1 MKHWARRF
9 FTIWSAQAL
18 SLFGSELVQFALIW
32 WLTSTTGSATVLATA
47 TLIGLLPQI
56 IIAPFSGALVDRWDR
71 RKTMIMADGAI
82 ALSTLALALIN
93 AGGNL
98 QPWHVY
104 LLMFVRSTGGGFHWP
119 AMSSSTTL
127 MVPEEQLSRVAGMN
141 QTLQGLCAIA
151 MPPLGALLL
160 GLLPMGGILLID
172 VATAMVAITPL
183 LFLSVPQPE
192 RQDDQPIS
200 VRLVLG
206 DMREGL
212 RYLRGMPAILT
223 VMAMSL
229 LVNICLT
236 PAFSLIPLLITQH
249 HGGGAMQVAWLDT
262 AAGLGML
269 SGGLALSAWGGFRQK
284 IQTMLL
290 GLVGLGVGCV
300 VIAMA
305 PSSALPVSLV
315 GAAIIGIAL
324 PIVDGPYI
332 AMLQSM
338 TDPSVQG
345 RVFSLAGSLGKLT
358 TPLGLAV
365 AGPLADR
372 IGIPPI
378 FGIAAVVTL
387 ALACAA
393 LALPR
398 IRNIEESRVPLDRD
412 TAPTCSQTAPASTAD

>member
-1 MKHWARRF
+1 
-9 FTIWSAQAL
+9 
-18 SLFGSELVQFALIW
+18 
-32 WLTSTTGSATVLATA
+32 
-47 TLIGLLPQI
+47 
-56 IIAPFSGALVDRWDR
+56 
-71 RKTMIMADGAI
+71 
-82 ALSTLALALIN
+82 
-93 AGGNL
+93 
-98 QPWHVY
+98 
-104 LLMFVRSTGGGFHWP
+104 
-119 AMSSSTTL
+119 
-127 MVPEEQLSRVAGMN
+127 
-141 QTLQGLCAIA
+141 
-151 MPPLGALLL
+151 
-160 GLLPMGGILLID
+160 
-172 VATAMVAITPL
+172 
-183 LFLSVPQPE
+183 
-192 RQDDQPIS
+192 
-200 VRLVLG
+200 
-206 DMREGL
+206 
-212 RYLRGMPAILT
+212 
-223 VMAMSL
+223 
-229 LVNICLT
+229 
-236 PAFSLIPLLITQH
+236 
-249 HGGGAMQVAWLDT
+249 MQVAWLDT

-284 IQTMLL
+284 IKTMLL